1 LFGKITKFHGS
12 ALVEAE
18 IIASVLPETMPL
30 VSDGIDNLGSSYTLA
45 PGSVMIVTGTDKR
58 YILGTDSTWEE
69 MPDVGSE
76 VDEIKAV
83 IPESATAA
91 NKLATAS
98 DISGE
103 NISGSAS
110 STALS
115 VTDAADSRI
124 LGISIRGRSSV
135 TGGSIVS
142 VGDNG
147 LTVTTENSDSS
158 QSTSAAFSQSLP
170 VRGIDSDTYDE
181 IIYHGD
187 RQQIVRR
194 CGLVTLSQCTYWRL
208 YEFTEGVK
216 LFGGFITAGCKRAV
230 SGAIGFP
237 CVCDSYTSSLI
248 DPRKMPDKC
257 ISVGGNFKGST
268 MPHPSIVV
276 RDDGYSDV
284 ESFLADNG
292 NVTVLFPYSD
302 AAVTSASVSSAEAAA
317 LRGLRTFAGTT
328 SVSATDAPI
337 IALEYIRNTDN
348 GKAVEAMFDTQQSQ
362 IDNHEQRIADLEDA
376 VAELGGV

>member
-1 LFGKITKFHGS
+1 MAQRQMNADISVEFQNAASRQVPVSGENLPTLFGK
-12 ALVEAE
+12 
-18 IIASVLPETMPL
+18 
-30 VSDGIDNLGSSYTLA
+30 LGRFCADLA
-45 PGSVMIVTGTDKR
+45 PVAFSGSYGDLSGK
-58 YILGTDSTWEE
+58 
-69 MPDVGSE
+69 PDC
-76 VDEIKAV
+76 D
-83 IPESATAA
+83 
-91 NKLATAS
+91 
-98 DISGE
+98 
-103 NISGSAS
+103 ISGSAS
-110 STALS
+110 GTALS
-115 VTDAADSRI
+115 ITDAADSRI
-124 LGISIRGRSSV
+124 LGISIRGSSSV

-194 CGLVTLSQCTYWRL
+194 CGLVTLSQCTYWNL
-208 YEFTEGVK
+208 YEQR
-216 LFGGFITAGCKRAV
+216 GGAKVFAGYITAACKRAPTGV
-230 SGAIGFP
+230 SLGFP
-237 CVCDSYTSSLI
+237 CVCSSYTPSLLK
-248 DPRKMPDKC
+248 PTEMPDKS
-257 ISVGGNFKGST
+257 ISVGGNYKTSGGQYPT
-268 MPHPSIVV
+268 IAV

-284 ESFLADNG
+284 TSFLADKG

-328 SVSATDAPI
+328 SVSAADSPFI
-337 IALEYIRNTDN
+337 ELEYIKNTDN
-348 GKAVEAMFDTQQSQ
+348 GKAVAVIFDIQQSQ